1 MRKVAGFV
9 VLCIA
14 CCCTGA
20 AAQEPAC
27 VEPRAACDFFNRYLA
42 AFNARDWEAFRA
54 TFDDGI
60 TVMFDRP
67 APPQRVD
74 GRQAVEAMFR
84 RVFPPSGAAPS
95 QLPPPIVPAHLRAQ
109 DYGDVVVVSFEIA
122 GGNDLSR
129 RTVILHRGSNGWK
142 VVHIHGSSGPT

>member
-1 MRKVAGFV
+1 MRKVAGLI
-9 VLCIA
+9 VLCIT
-14 CCCTGA
+14 CFCTGA

-27 VEPRAACDFFNRYLA
+27 VEPRAACAFFDQYLA

-54 TFDDGI
+54 TFDDSI

-84 RVFPPSGAAPS
+84 RVFPPPGAPPS
-95 QLPPPIVPAHLRAQ
+95 QLPPPVVPVHLRAQ

-122 GGNDLSR
+122 GGNDVSR
-129 RTVILHRGSNGWK
+129 RTVILHRGSSGWK
-142 VVHIHGSSGPT
+142 VVHIHGSSGPA